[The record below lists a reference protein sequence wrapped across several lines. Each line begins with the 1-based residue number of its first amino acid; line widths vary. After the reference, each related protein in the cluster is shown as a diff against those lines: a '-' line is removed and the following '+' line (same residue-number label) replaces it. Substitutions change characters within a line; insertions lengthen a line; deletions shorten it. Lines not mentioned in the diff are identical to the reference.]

1 MKMLKTL
8 FTLATLFSIS
18 TFANAEPDAKMKSD
32 AQAVNAACTAEAATA
47 GCGQAV
53 VGKGLLKCIHA
64 YKEANKGFTVSAGCK
79 AAIQQLNSDKKGKG
93 GK

>member
-1 MKMLKTL
+1 MNASKTL
-8 FTLATLFSIS
+8 LTLAALFSIS
-18 TFANAEPDAKMKSD
+18 TFVNAEPDAKMKSD

-79 AAIQQLNSDKKGKG
+79 AAIQQLSGDKKAGK
-93 GK
+93 